1 MLAGVIFV
9 THAVPA
15 PLRAFVASA
24 HGYAVPAIPTG
35 LHRGLP
41 SRHLTLVVELAS
53 PLVVDGLGEP
63 VRAHGVVAG
72 LHLCAARIDASLPQ
86 EGLQYALTPPAGRAL
101 LGVSAGALHGRAL
114 DLSDV
119 LGACG
124 VDLVDALLRAPG
136 WRERFEL
143 VDAALLGR
151 LRALRPGPLVAPEV
165 AEAWR
170 LVFTGDGRTRVG
182 ELADHVGWGRRNLSE
197 RFRLATGL
205 TPQQARVVARF
216 EATRR
221 LLASPAR
228 PPLADVA
235 GACGY
240 ADQAHLARDFKR
252 LAGCTVSTWLAE
264 ELPFVQ
270 DTTLLEAAEF
280 TA

>member
-1 MLAGVIFV
+1 MLAEVIFM

-15 PLRAFVASA
+15 PLRVFVASA
-24 HGYAVPAIPTG
+24 HGYAVPANPTG

-53 PLVVDGLGEP
+53 PLVVDGLDEP

-72 LHLCAARIDASLPQ
+72 LHLCVARIDASLPQ

-101 LGVSAGALHGRAL
+101 GVSAGALHGRAV
-114 DLSDV
+114 DLRDV
-119 LGACG
+119 VGDCG
-124 VDLVDALLRAPG
+124 DDLVDALLRAPG
-136 WRERFEL
+136 WQERFAL
-143 VDAALLGR
+143 VDAALLAR
-151 LRALRPGPLVAPEV
+151 LRAVGSRPLVTPEV

-170 LVFTGDGRTRVG
+170 LVFAGDGRSRVG
-182 ELADHVGWGRRNLSE
+182 ELADHVGWGRRHLSE
-197 RFRLATGL
+197 RFRLVTGL

-216 EATRR
+216 EAARR
-221 LLASPAR
+221 LLLSPAR

-235 GACGY
+235 GACGH

-252 LAGCTVSTWLAE
+252 LAGCTVTTWLAE

-270 DTTLLEAAEF
+270 DTTLLEAAGSP
-280 TA
+280 A